1 MMRGF
6 LIKHSLFF
14 MLYDYFVYGVVENHD
29 EIRTA
34 LIEKMQK
41 LMCHKLYTDSVKAPT
56 EEEREAAKQE
66 YLKLVGKVRANAL
79 INVSE

>member
-1 MMRGF
+1 MRGI

-14 MLYDYFVYGVVENHD
+14 MLYDYFVYGAIENHD
-29 EIRTA
+29 EIRIA

-41 LMCHKLYTDSVKAPT
+41 MQKMQCHRLYTLSKKAPT

-66 YLKLVGKVRANAL
+66 YLELVGKVRSNAIL
-79 INVSE
+79 G